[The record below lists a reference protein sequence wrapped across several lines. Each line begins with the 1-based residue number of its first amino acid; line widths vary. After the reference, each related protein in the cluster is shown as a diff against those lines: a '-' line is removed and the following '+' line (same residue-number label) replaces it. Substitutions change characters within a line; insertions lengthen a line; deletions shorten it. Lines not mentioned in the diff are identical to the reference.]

1 MATSTV
7 NHAHLRLLSSCHRQ
21 SHSSAV
27 HGRGETSQ
35 HVHIHPYPATWAAS
49 KPCHSVPPWGT
60 TLQDSLLLCPSRV
73 YSPFIQLCLKAET
86 PPPPSC
92 SYPREQ
98 GYSLHPSPAAL
109 CKHPTQPCPP
119 CTLRTLRQG
128 AASRHL
134 PTALPAGHRPDR
146 SHCPSAA
153 GGSTWQKG
161 HRQSQEPTD
170 GSKQFSKTK
179 RLLIARV
186 TVRKLGWVLCVVF

>member
-35 HVHIHPYPATWAAS
+35 HIHIHPYPATWAAS
-49 KPCHSVPPWGT
+49 KPCHSVPPQGT

-86 PPPPSC
+86 PPPPGR

-98 GYSLHPSPAAL
+98 GYSLHPSASIPPSPARPAHCVHCAKGQPPDTSPLLCLLGTGRTAHTAL
-109 CKHPTQPCPP
+109 LLLAAAPGKKDTG
-119 CTLRTLRQG
+119 RARSRRM
-128 AASRHL
+128 AASNS
-134 PTALPAGHRPDR
+134 AKR
-146 SHCPSAA
+146 SAS
-153 GGSTWQKG
+153 
-161 HRQSQEPTD
+161 
-170 GSKQFSKTK
+170 
-179 RLLIARV
+179 
-186 TVRKLGWVLCVVF
+186 